1 MLSTY
6 LHVQTTKQAT
16 VVKVFISARLL
27 LLLLFIIH
35 ELFVVN

>member
-6 LHVQTTKQAT
+6 LHVQTTKQAI
-16 VVKVFISARLL
+16 VVKVFISAGL